1 MSDIFLINFISW
13 SFITLC
19 FNLTHFLS
27 KQWGKDH
34 MTSLDT
40 VFSHVI
46 QKRFSQVNEDVAT
59 DALAYILQSSEK
71 ARQGFMKL
79 LRGLETSMPN
89 LQFRTQQSEGN
100 IRPDMGGFDGTQAR
114 LFIENKFWAGLTD
127 NQPVSYLRQLAK
139 FTQPTILLIIVPVA
153 RVQTIWRELINR
165 LEESNISSSER
176 DAPAGLAFSSKTE
189 LGPIL
194 ALTSWSKILSVMELE
209 AEDDRKAMND
219 IYQLR
224 ALCDAADSEAFIPLS
239 AEDISDQRIPS
250 YILQLNTIVQDSV
263 QLATVRG
270 FIDFNGLRPQA
281 SWERIGRYI
290 RFVGAGKV
298 GCWIG
303 IHFGLWKKHGYSPL
317 WLVFSS
323 DDFSRAPEV
332 KEHVEPW
339 AAMHDIPAIW
349 ENGYFCMGLKL
360 LTAEDKDL
368 VVKMIVERLSEVE
381 NILTGIKPPISNTQ
395 PTG

>member
-1 MSDIFLINFISW
+1 M
-13 SFITLC
+13 
-19 FNLTHFLS
+19 
-27 KQWGKDH
+27 
-34 MTSLDT
+34 DT
-40 VFSHVI
+40 VFSHII
-46 QKRFSQVNEDVAT
+46 QKRFSQLNEDVAT
-59 DALAYILQSSEK
+59 DSLAYILQTSEK
-71 ARQGFMKL
+71 ARLGFMKL

-100 IRPDMGGFDGTQAR
+100 IRPDMWGFDDTQAR
-114 LFIENKFWAGLTD
+114 LFIENKFWAGLTE
-127 NQPVSYLRQLAK
+127 NQPVSYLRHLAE
-139 FTQPTILLIIVPVA
+139 FPQPTILLIIVPVA
-153 RVQTIWRELINR
+153 RAQTIWRELIDR
-165 LEESNISSSER
+165 LGESNISLAEG
-176 DAPAGLAFSSKTE
+176 DTPAGLVFSSKTE

-194 ALTSWSKILSVMELE
+194 ALTSWSKILSAMELE

-239 AEDISDQRIPS
+239 AKDVSDQRIPS

-263 QLATVRG
+263 QLATTHG
-270 FIDFNGLRPQA
+270 FIDINGLRPQA

-290 RFVGAGKV
+290 RFVGASKV

-317 WLVFSS
+317 WLIFSS

-332 KEHVEPW
+332 RKYVEPW
-339 AAMHDIPAIW
+339 AAKQGIPAIW
-349 ENGYFCMGLKL
+349 ENGYFCLGLKL

-368 VVKMIVERLSEVE
+368 VVKKIVERLSEVE
-381 NILTGIKPPISNTQ
+381 NILTGIKPPISTTQ
-395 PTG
+395 PPGDT